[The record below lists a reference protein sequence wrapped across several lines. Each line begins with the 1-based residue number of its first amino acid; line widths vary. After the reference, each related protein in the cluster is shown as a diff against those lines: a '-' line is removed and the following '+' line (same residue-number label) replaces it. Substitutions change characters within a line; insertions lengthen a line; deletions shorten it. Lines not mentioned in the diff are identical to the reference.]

1 MSDDNEEHDDD
12 NFESGSSLP
21 AFVLP
26 FVTAGAA
33 LFVGAL
39 FGGLFIWL
47 VKPAE
52 EKIREVPRD
61 LTQAEL
67 EEVCAPFVIEKED
80 EVKSVTA
87 KMVTLATDLK
97 AKKDRVAELE
107 AELKK
112 GGGGNGGTGAG
123 SSALRAEL
131 EKAKKAMDEMRT
143 ELEADKAERDQL
155 IVDLRK
161 TIVQLEEAEQRAEF
175 EAEQKEAYK
184 ADALINKWKAFKSSS
199 TVEICD
205 HGGRKKMGK
214 CREKVA
220 DLMTDGMWGDFKH
233 CVLAGQATPSM
244 LLIDK
249 KASPPQFA
257 RYLDQEDKIT
267 KDWAVVMCDPT
278 LPEADLEHEDV
289 AVSEKA
295 PI

>member
-1 MSDDNEEHDDD
+1 MNDDHDDLDDD

-97 AKKDRVAELE
+97 AKRDRVAELE
-107 AELKK
+107 AQLKK
-112 GGGGNGGTGAG
+112 GGGGGAGGAG

-131 EKAKKAMDEMRT
+131 EKTKKQMEEMRT
-143 ELEADKAERDQL
+143 ELEAVKSERDQL

-205 HGGRKKMGK
+205 HGARKKMGK

-220 DLMTDGMWGDFKH
+220 EMMTDGMWKEFKH
-233 CVLAGQATPSM
+233 CVLAGQATPAM
-244 LLIDK
+244 IEIDK
-249 KASPPQFA
+249 KATLPQYS

-267 KDWAVVMCDPT
+267 KDWAVMLCDPT